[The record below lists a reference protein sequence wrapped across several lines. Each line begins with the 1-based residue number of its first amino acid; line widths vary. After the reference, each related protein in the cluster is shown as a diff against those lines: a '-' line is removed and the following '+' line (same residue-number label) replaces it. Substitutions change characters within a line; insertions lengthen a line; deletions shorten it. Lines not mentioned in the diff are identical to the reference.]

1 MKNILVVLSG
11 FFPAK
16 TYGGPPVSIDNLCS
30 LLCNQYN
37 FWVICSDHEMQSDK
51 RLEGITEGWNLRS
64 NCKVKYIEKQNW
76 NYASFKRIT
85 EEVKPSIIYLNSLF
99 SYDTT
104 VPFLRI
110 AKQKDASVLLA
121 PRGELCKNAFKKKI
135 KKIPYI
141 MALGGHLKRSNVF
154 FQSTSDEETMQAI
167 DILHINP
174 KKVFFLENV
183 SQQGGAEYEVPYKD
197 KYHGNF
203 VFISRIQPKK
213 NLLYAI
219 ELLGKINKKYSVKF
233 DIYGPLED
241 KEYWA
246 ECENAICHLPSNV
259 HVQYLGVLEHDRVG
273 ITFSRY
279 HCFLFPTLSE
289 NYGHVIA
296 EALLANCTV
305 ITSNQVPW
313 TDMNESEAGWSL
325 SLDNEFDFIRA
336 IENILDMNNEEY
348 NHLIAKI
355 KQYIAFKLN
364 TSDIKKSYIQA
375 FNKMIGE
382 K

>member
-30 LLCNQYN
+30 LLCDRYN

-76 NYASFKRIT
+76 NYTSFMRIT
-85 EEVKPSIIYLNSLF
+85 KEVKPSIIYLNSLF

-110 AKQKDASVLLA
+110 AKQIDASVLLA

-141 MALGGHLKRSNVF
+141 MALRGYLKRSKVF
-154 FQSTSDEETMQAI
+154 FQSTSHEETMQVI
-167 DILHINP
+167 DILQVNP
-174 KKVFFLENV
+174 PKVLFLENI
-183 SQQGGAEYEVPYKD
+183 SQQGAAEYEVPHKD

-213 NLLYAI
+213 NLLHAI
-219 ELLGKINKKYSVKF
+219 KLLGKINKKYSVKF

-259 HVQYLGVLEHDRVG
+259 HVQYMGVLEHDRVG
-273 ITFSRY
+273 ITFSQY

-296 EALLANCTV
+296 EALLSNCTV

-325 SLDNEFDFIRA
+325 SLDREYDFIRA

-348 NHLIAKI
+348 SYLIAKI
-355 KQYIAFKLN
+355 KKYIAIKLN
-364 TSDIKKSYIQA
+364 TNAIKKNYIQA
-375 FNKMIGE
+375 FDKIIGE

>member
-1 MKNILVVLSG
+1 M
-11 FFPAK
+11 
-16 TYGGPPVSIDNLCS
+16 
-30 LLCNQYN
+30 
-37 FWVICSDHEMQSDK
+37 
-51 RLEGITEGWNLRS
+51 
-64 NCKVKYIEKQNW
+64 
-76 NYASFKRIT
+76 
-85 EEVKPSIIYLNSLF
+85 
-99 SYDTT
+99 
-104 VPFLRI
+104 
-110 AKQKDASVLLA
+110 
-121 PRGELCKNAFKKKI
+121 
-135 KKIPYI
+135 
-141 MALGGHLKRSNVF
+141 
-154 FQSTSDEETMQAI
+154 
-167 DILHINP
+167 
-174 KKVFFLENV
+174 
-183 SQQGGAEYEVPYKD
+183 
-197 KYHGNF
+197 NF

-355 KQYIAFKLN
+355 KQYIAVKLN